1 MNGLYLL
8 FTVIKRSDIKEY
20 HAFLDKCGVSVIYDT
35 LGNGTAHEKTLSI
48 LGIEKNEKAVLMSVL
63 TYPLLKTV
71 LRGFEKEMKIDLP
84 DRGIAVAVPLSG
96 MGGSRALEY
105 FTSGMPLD
113 SGEADKKDT
122 DADKNSSKTE
132 ENKMQTVQE
141 VIIAI
146 YEKGYTELV
155 MGAAREAGAKGGTTI
170 RAKGTGVGEQKF
182 FGFSLAEEKEML
194 FIVTATEKKKDIMRA
209 IMQHAGIESK
219 AHSIVFSLPVTD
231 LAGFRLSD
239 EVEEK

>member
-8 FTVIKRSDIKEY
+8 FTVIKRSDMKEY
-20 HAFLDKCGVSVIYDT
+20 HAFFGKHEVSVIYDT

-63 TYPLLKTV
+63 TYPLLKTI
-71 LRGFEKEMKIDLP
+71 LKGFEKEMKIDLP

-105 FTSGMPLD
+105 FTAGMSAESD
-113 SGEADKKDT
+113 N
-122 DADKNSSKTE
+122 ADKNSLKTE
-132 ENKMQTVQE
+132 EDKMQTVQE

-170 RAKGTGVGEQKF
+170 RAKGTGAGEQKF
-182 FGFSLAEEKEML
+182 LGFALAEEKEML
-194 FIVTATEKKKDIMRA
+194 FIVTSTEKKKDIMRA
-209 IMQHAGIESK
+209 IMQNAGIESR
-219 AHSIVFSLPVTD
+219 AHSVVFSLPVTAS
-231 LAGFRLSD
+231 AGFRLSD
-239 EVEEK
+239 EDGES